1 MFQFLIDAN
10 PTDPSVSCFQI
21 TLCEALP
28 ALAVPWPPLAQHEHL
43 VGGGVRV
50 LALAFVRGLLVSSRV
65 PLCPGHLLVDALALC
80 PLLTRCAL
88 VPCPHK
94 PPGTLTFHAE
104 AEIFK
109 IRFLYF
115 IFFLISCY
123 TFTKRSF
130 AFKT

>member
-10 PTDPSVSCFQI
+10 PADPSVSCFQI
-21 TLCEALP
+21 TLCEALF
-28 ALAVPWPPLAQHEHL
+28 ALAVPLASPSPSVKPLPPLAQHEHL
-43 VGGGVRV
+43 GGGDVRV

-80 PLLTRCAL
+80 PLLACCAL

-109 IRFLYF
+109 IRYL
-115 IFFLISCY
+115 
-123 TFTKRSF
+123 
-130 AFKT
+130 